1 MHELH
6 DHLSQ
11 TLSDRISR
19 RQVVTWY
26 DPRREFTAFVA
37 ELAGGSV
44 PDECRID
51 SVVIGNVN
59 TKLCVLQDS
68 FFEVKFTVE
77 PHVTGD
83 LLVHAKYRLAENE
96 SPHDVS
102 VRLNDVLLSALA
114 TQESPGYCKPVEA
127 FKLLSR
133 VNAR

>member
-37 ELAGGSV
+37 ELAGGTV

-68 FFEVKFTVE
+68 FFEVKFTRE
-77 PHVTGD
+77 KERDHIRLFLEAEIKHVGGLKPLPEYLGPRWFPRGYD
-83 LLVHAKYRLAENE
+83 REVIAAEYGA
-96 SPHDVS
+96 VS
-102 VRLNDVLLSALA
+102 
-114 TQESPGYCKPVEA
+114 
-127 FKLLSR
+127 
-133 VNAR
+133 NAS